1 MAIVMD
7 FPDQHPHQQET
18 FGFKVWSGPLR
29 PQHQAHSHTEIEW
42 NFLLSG
48 AARYLIAGRFQ
59 PLGVGRLA
67 LFWAAM
73 PHRLIDAQPGSRMI
87 WVTLPIAWLM
97 QWNLGP
103 RLVEPMLEGQLLLE
117 PSTASGPYD
126 HALLHR
132 WTVDC
137 ASSSTHQ
144 RQAAILE
151 AHARLHRL
159 AHSLGA
165 KPAKPSLN
173 EAGGDHIQQLTACAS
188 AHFLEDTNVTTIARA
203 AGLHPNYAMG
213 LFKAG
218 CGMSLWDY
226 VIRLRIGHAQ
236 RLLLTTNHKIT
247 MVALHSGFNSPSRF
261 YQAFQKI
268 VGCTPTA
275 YRQSVGQAGRP
286 R

>member
-1 MAIVMD
+1 MATQPA
-7 FPDQHPHQQET
+7 FRQES
-18 FGFKVWSGPLR
+18 FGFNVWTGPLQ
-29 PQHQAHSHTEIEW
+29 PQHQPHAHAEIEW

-59 PLGVGRLA
+59 PLIIGRLFM
-67 LFWAAM
+67 FWGAM
-73 PHRLIDAQPGSRMI
+73 PHRMIDVQSGSRMI

-97 QWNLGP
+97 QWNLGQ
-103 RLVEPMLEGQLLLE
+103 RLLQPMLKGRLLME
-117 PSTASGPYD
+117 PDTALGESD

-137 ASSSTHQ
+137 ASSSANR

-159 AHSLGA
+159 AHSLSA
-165 KPAKPSLN
+165 KPAKPSLD
-173 EAGGDHIQQLTACAS
+173 EAGGDHIQRLTACAS
-188 AHFLEDTNVTTIARA
+188 AHFLEDINVATIARA

-218 CGMSLWDY
+218 CGQSLWDY

-236 RLLLTTNHKIT
+236 RLLLTTNRKIT
-247 MVALHSGFNSPSRF
+247 VVALHSGFNSPSRF
-261 YQAFQKI
+261 YQAFQNI

-275 YRQSVGQAGRP
+275 YRQSIGKAGRW

>member
-1 MAIVMD
+1 MHL
-7 FPDQHPHQQET
+7 PNQHPHQQES
-18 FGFKVWSGPLR
+18 FGFHVWNGPLQ
-29 PQHQAHSHTEIEW
+29 PQHQAHAHTEIEW

-48 AARYLIAGRFQ
+48 AARYFIAGRFQ
-59 PLGVGRLA
+59 PLSVGRLA

-97 QWNLGP
+97 QWNLGQ
-103 RLVEPMLEGQLLLE
+103 RLIEPMLEGQLLTE
-117 PSTASGPYD
+117 PNTASDPCD

-132 WTVDC
+132 WTLDC
-137 ASSSTHQ
+137 SSASVHR

-151 AHARLHRL
+151 AHARLHRFADAL
-159 AHSLGA
+159 SADRSKQSLDH
-165 KPAKPSLN
+165 
-173 EAGGDHIQQLTACAS
+173 AGGDHIQRLTAFAS
-188 AHFLEDTNVTTIARA
+188 THFLDDIQVATIAQA

-213 LFKAG
+213 LFKDG

-226 VIRLRIGHAQ
+226 VTRLRIGHAQ

-261 YQAFQKI
+261 YQAFQNI

-275 YRQSVGQAGRP
+275 YRQSVGQAGRS